1 MTTYY
6 KEFFQPKADYKPVMT
21 KEGINATPDTWLNF
35 YPHLTFVK
43 ILETL
48 FQKFECGDRS
58 VWIYGAYGTGKSHAA
73 LVIQKLFMDDET
85 RVKKYCADYKREIP
99 TPIANSLAK
108 WRKQRTLVVY
118 RSGTDQV
125 STPQQLL
132 VGIERSI
139 REECRAL
146 GYTVPNLS
154 GYETL
159 LARIQRDEKIF
170 FEKRDE
176 IQSELAHLTADINSY
191 AQIKARCEK
200 EDGRFAYGL
209 LQDAE
214 KVFEHDNVFLM
225 PGAEKVLD
233 WIREIRE
240 ANGIARVV
248 FVWDE
253 FSSYIDH
260 AKGDLKTFEKL
271 AEEKA
276 QQCGFHF
283 VPVTHMDLN
292 AFLAVGSESAKKA
305 NDRYTPCP
313 LQIPAS
319 QVFKLGAHAFTHL
332 REDEWRLERD
342 KLWSNVS
349 PVVDSYMLKHM
360 PSSEAVGPDDFK
372 QILPLHPMSAYLLRH
387 MSEKVGSNARSFFDY
402 LCVKNGQSE
411 FQRFLE
417 EGGPAVA
424 NHQYLMVDYLWRYFM
439 ERQDLG
445 LDAAVR
451 DIETDFNTKKAGLQ
465 IPDGSPEE
473 RVYKA
478 VLLYSLMEKKAG
490 QGVQDLL
497 SPTIENIE
505 KSFYGDGTVV
515 NVRAI
520 LKALE
525 DKNCFSIVSDRVM
538 PLISGAKVDPSK
550 FRGEFTALVAGE
562 IGDDVKKRVDM
573 YGDPARYEVRAYHGP
588 DFKPSDVKNRADF
601 GEGSPKGGNKILIN
615 CLLACNHQGT
625 ISIPDK
631 ARKMA
636 RQFSSMRIIFLYLND
651 ISFCDENE
659 SLWEDYILLRAQ
671 ADAATDQGMR
681 SAYESRAKKILD
693 KWKDRVRS
701 GSTDIT
707 IVIPAENPSDE
718 PTVEHGVTWLSLKE
732 RLNEHKLRWFYSS
745 PDNFT
750 FGNPQLYKP
759 MALKAW
765 AQSGLTGQSPINGG
779 PYKAYIQR
787 LATQGVTFA
796 DDWFENNPDHPF
808 AKLRDFW
815 EKKRQNT
822 IGQNGVCSVRRQYI
836 ELLRAPYG
844 FEKNAFTAFA
854 MGFAMRNWLTKSL
867 QWTDDRVSQPLDV
880 ESLSEIIESVV
891 LDDGE
896 GKIKDEKKICR
907 LSEEEK
913 TFTRQIS
920 EVFSLTVDKSATP
933 ESVLAKVGERIR
945 VLTGNIP
952 LWVLP
957 AFIRDQKAETA
968 AENICK
974 VVESLCEVIPM
985 SSKSKDGSKTE
996 KVKAIGGILLKND
1009 GLSAAIKKYI
1019 TPEVFTNAF
1028 DMYIGTRAPGL
1039 PKAAADAGDLGG
1051 EYRKSIV
1058 SRFSMDASWL
1068 WNEVDVSGVLK
1079 DVENQYRFILDMQEM
1094 FSVSSWMGFETAL
1107 EKLRKAMTEHNKVSL
1122 DILAATYPFV
1132 AELREEVRDSKIQGE
1147 ALEKLC
1153 LSVATQKS
1161 VVQALFRDPG
1171 MKLSIEILARNLG
1184 DDAADISDEEWK
1196 QMLDARQGG
1205 AELGEEDFRNAMFA
1219 QIRAFREKSEGRK
1232 LQQLWKEMTRS
1243 DGPDEWSASNM
1254 YPADV
1259 LFANAHEAR
1268 FVIGVIRTLSEVPVE
1283 KIKDACKVLKKC
1295 KLQGEAK
1302 QKATFLDR
1310 NLPKRYAKL
1319 NIQAED
1325 LAAYFASR
1333 LGAAPNAWWNSPARD
1348 EAVLDFVKSNYDSSF
1363 RPDIESRVNRMSSDE
1378 AKAELLKIIASVPD
1392 AGIALMS

>member
-1 MTTYY
+1 MATFY
-6 KEFFQPKADYKPVMT
+6 KEFFRPKADYKPVMT
-21 KEGINATPDTWLNF
+21 KEGINATPDTWLSF
-35 YPHLTFVK
+35 YPHQTFVK

-48 FQKFECGDRS
+48 FQKFENGDRS

-73 LVIQKLFMDDET
+73 LVIQKLFMDDEK
-85 RVKKYCADYKREIP
+85 RVLKYCADFKKEIP
-99 TPIANSLAK
+99 TPIADGLKK
-108 WRKQRTLVVY
+108 WRKQKSLVVY
-118 RSGTDQV
+118 RCGTDQV

-146 GYTVPNLS
+146 GYSVPSLS

-159 LARIQRDEKIF
+159 LARIERDEKVF
-170 FEKRDE
+170 FAKRDE
-176 IQSELAHLTADINSY
+176 IQSELANLTSDIKTY

-200 EDGRFAYGL
+200 DDGKFSSGI

-214 KVFEHDNVFLM
+214 KVFEYDNVFLM

-233 WIREIRE
+233 WIKEIRE
-240 ANGIARVV
+240 ANGLGKIV
-248 FVWDE
+248 FIWDE

-313 LQIPAS
+313 LQIPAN
-319 QVFKLGAHAFTHL
+319 QVFRLGAHAFTHL
-332 REDEWRLERD
+332 KEDEWKLEHD

-360 PSSEAVGPDDFK
+360 PSSEAVGSEDFK

-402 LCVKNGQSE
+402 LCATSGQSE
-411 FQRFLE
+411 FQKFLE

-439 ERQDLG
+439 ERPDLG
-445 LDAAVR
+445 LDSAVR
-451 DIETDFNTKKAGLQ
+451 DIETDFNAKKSALQ
-465 IPDGSPEE
+465 LEDGSPEE

-478 VLLYSLMEKKAG
+478 VLLYSLMEKKSG

-497 SPTIENIE
+497 SPTVENIE

-520 LKALE
+520 LKSLE
-525 DKNCFSIVSDRVM
+525 EKNCFSIVSDRVM
-538 PLISGAKVDPSK
+538 PLISGAKVDPAK
-550 FRGEFTALVAGE
+550 FRGEFTTLVASD
-562 IGDDVKKRVDM
+562 IGADIKKRVDG
-573 YGDPARYEVRAYHGP
+573 YGDTARYEVRAYHGP
-588 DFKPSDVKNRADF
+588 DFKPSDVKNRSDF
-601 GEGSPKGGNKILIN
+601 GEGTPKGGNKILIN
-615 CLLACNHQGT
+615 CLLACNHEGT
-625 ISIPDK
+625 ISIPEK
-631 ARKMA
+631 ARQMA
-636 RQFSSMRIIFLYLND
+636 KQFSGMRIIFLYLNN

-681 SAYESRAKKILD
+681 GAYEGRAKKILD
-693 KWKDRVRS
+693 KWKDRVCS

-707 IVIPAENPSDE
+707 IVIPAENASDE
-718 PTVEHGVTWLSLKE
+718 PTIEQGVTWLSLKG
-732 RLNEHKLRWFYSS
+732 RLNEQKLRWFYSS
-745 PDNFT
+745 PDKFT
-750 FGNPQLYKP
+750 FDNPQLYKP
-759 MALKAW
+759 MSLKAW
-765 AQSGLTGQSPINGG
+765 AQAGLTGQSPINGG

-796 DDWFENNPDHPF
+796 DDWFESNPDHPF

-822 IGQNGVCSVRRQYI
+822 IGQNGVCSVRRQYK

-844 FEKNAFTAFA
+844 FEKNAFAAFA
-854 MGFAMRNWLTKSL
+854 IGFAMRNWLTKNL
-867 QWTDDRVSQPLDV
+867 QWTDDRISQPLDV
-880 ESLSEIIESVV
+880 DSLSEIIEAVV

-896 GKIKDEKKICR
+896 DKIKDEKKICR

-913 TFTRQIS
+913 TFTKQIAD
-920 EVFSLTVDKSATP
+920 VFSLTIDKSATP
-933 ESVLAKVGERIR
+933 ESVLAKIGERIR

-957 AFIRDQKAETA
+957 PYIRDQKTETA

-996 KVKAIGGILLKND
+996 KVKAIGEILLKNE
-1009 GLSAAIKKYI
+1009 GLCAAIQKYI

-1028 DMYIGTRAPGL
+1028 DKYIGIKAPGL
-1039 PKAAADAGDLGG
+1039 PKAAVDAGDLGG
-1051 EYRKSIV
+1051 EYRKTIV
-1058 SRFSMDASWL
+1058 TRFSMDASWL

-1079 DVENQYRFILDMQEM
+1079 DVENQYKFILSMQEM
-1094 FSVSSWMGFETAL
+1094 FSVSSWMNFETAQD
-1107 EKLRKAMTEHNKVSL
+1107 KLHKSMTEYNKVSL

-1132 AELREEVRDSKIQGE
+1132 AELREQVKDSKIQGE
-1147 ALEKLC
+1147 SLEKLC
-1153 LSVATQKS
+1153 LSVTTQKS
-1161 VVQALFRDPG
+1161 VIQNLFRDPA
-1171 MKLSIEILARNLG
+1171 MKLPIEILAKNLG
-1184 DDAADISDEEWK
+1184 DDVSDISYEEWK
-1196 QMLDARQGG
+1196 QILDARQGG
-1205 AELGEEDFRNAMFA
+1205 AELGEADFRGAMFTL
-1219 QIRAFREKSEGRK
+1219 IKAFREKSEGRK
-1232 LQQLWKEMTRS
+1232 LMLLWKDMTGS
-1243 DGPDEWSASNM
+1243 DDPDLWSAQHM

-1259 LFANAHEAR
+1259 LFAHPADARLILVTIRGLAEA
-1268 FVIGVIRTLSEVPVE
+1268 SVE
-1283 KIKDACKVLKKC
+1283 KIKDACKVLKKA
-1295 KLQGEAK
+1295 KLHNEDK
-1302 QKATFLDR
+1302 QKAVFLER

-1319 NIQAED
+1319 NIKAED
-1325 LAAYFASR
+1325 LAMYFASK
-1333 LGAAPNAWWNSPARD
+1333 LGADPNSWWNNPARED
-1348 EAVLDFVKSNYDSSF
+1348 AVMDFVKSNYDSSF
-1363 RPDIESRVNRMSSDE
+1363 RPDIESKIKKMSADK
-1378 AKAELLKIIASVPD
+1378 AKAELLKLIASIPD
-1392 AGIALMS
+1392 AGIALMN

>member
-1 MTTYY
+1 MATFY
-6 KEFFQPKADYKPVMT
+6 KEFFQPKPDYKPVMT
-21 KEGINATPDTWLNF
+21 KEGINATPETWLSF
-35 YPHLTFVK
+35 YPHQTFVR

-48 FQKFECGDRS
+48 FHKFESGDRS

-85 RVKKYCADYKREIP
+85 RVKKYCANFKKEIP
-99 TPIANSLAK
+99 TPVVDSLKK
-108 WRKQRTLVVY
+108 WRKQRSLVVY

-146 GYTVPNLS
+146 GYKVPSLS

-159 LARIQRDEKIF
+159 LARVQRDEKIF
-170 FEKRDE
+170 FAKRDE
-176 IQSELAHLTADINSY
+176 IQSELAYLTADITKY

-200 EDGRFAYGL
+200 DDGKYAYGL
-209 LQDAE
+209 LQDVE
-214 KVFEHDNVFLM
+214 KVFEYDNVFLM

-233 WIREIRE
+233 WIKEIRE
-240 ANGIARVV
+240 ANDLGKVV
-248 FVWDE
+248 FIWDE

-313 LQIPAS
+313 LQIPAN

-332 REDEWRLERD
+332 REDEWKLEHD

-360 PSSEAVGPDDFK
+360 PASEAVGAEDFK

-402 LCVKNGQSE
+402 LCVTNGQSE
-411 FQRFLE
+411 FQKFLD
-417 EGGPAVA
+417 EGGPAVP

-439 ERQDLG
+439 ERPDLG

-451 DIETDFNTKKAGLQ
+451 DIEADFNAKKAANNLA
-465 IPDGSPEE
+465 DGSPEE

-478 VLLYSLMEKKAG
+478 VLLYSLMEKKSG
-490 QGVQDLL
+490 QGVQELL
-497 SPTIENIE
+497 SPTVENIE

-520 LKALE
+520 LKSLE
-525 DKNCFSIVSDRVM
+525 EKNCFSIVSDRVM

-550 FRGEFTALVAGE
+550 FRGEFTSLVASE
-562 IGDDVKKRVDM
+562 IGIDIKKRVDG
-573 YGDPARYEVRAYHGP
+573 YGDTARYEVRAYHGP
-588 DFKPSDVKNRADF
+588 DFKPSDVKNRPDF
-601 GEGSPKGGNKILIN
+601 GEGTPKGGNKILIN
-615 CLLACNHQGT
+615 CLLACNHEGT
-625 ISIPDK
+625 ISIPEK
-631 ARKMA
+631 ARQMA
-636 RQFSSMRIIFLYLND
+636 KQFSGMRIVFLYLNNV
-651 ISFCDENE
+651 SFCDENE
-659 SLWEDYILLRAQ
+659 ALWEDYILLRAQ

-681 SAYESRAKKILD
+681 GAYEGRAKKILD
-693 KWKDRVRS
+693 KWKDKVRS

-707 IVIPAENPSDE
+707 IVIPAENASDE
-718 PTVEHGVTWLSLKE
+718 PTIEQGVTWLSLKTK
-732 RLNEHKLRWFYSS
+732 LNAQKLRWFYSS
-745 PDNFT
+745 PDKFT
-750 FGNPQLYKP
+750 FDNPQLYKP

-765 AQSGLTGQSPINGG
+765 AQTGLTGQSPINGG
-779 PYKAYIQR
+779 PYKAYVQR

-822 IGQNGVCSVRRQYI
+822 IGQNGVCSVRRQYK
-836 ELLRAPYG
+836 ELMRAPYG

-854 MGFAMRNWLTKSL
+854 MGFAMRNWLTKNL
-867 QWTDDRVSQPLDV
+867 QWTDDRISQPLDV
-880 ESLSEIIESVV
+880 ESLSEIIEAVV

-896 GKIKDEKKICR
+896 DKIKDEKKICR

-913 TFTRQIS
+913 TFTKQVAEI
-920 EVFSLTVDKSATP
+920 FSLPVDKSATP
-933 ESVLAKVGERIR
+933 ESVLAKIGERIR

-957 AFIRDQKAETA
+957 QYIRDQKTETA
-968 AENICK
+968 ADNICK

-996 KVKAIGGILLKND
+996 KVKAIGDILLKNE
-1009 GLSAAIKKYI
+1009 GLCAAIQKYI

-1028 DMYIGTRAPGL
+1028 DKYIGMKAPEL
-1039 PKAAADAGDLGG
+1039 PKKAADAGDLGG
-1051 EYRKSIV
+1051 EYRKAIIA
-1058 SRFSMDASWL
+1058 RFSMDASWL

-1079 DVENQYRFILDMQEM
+1079 DVENQYKFILAMQEL
-1094 FSVSSWMGFETAL
+1094 FSVSSWMNFEAAQ
-1107 EKLRKAMTEHNKVSL
+1107 EKLRSAMTEYNKISL

-1132 AELREEVRDSKIQGE
+1132 AELKEQVKDCKIQGE
-1147 ALEKLC
+1147 SLEKLC
-1153 LSVATQKS
+1153 LSVETQKN
-1161 VVQALFRDPG
+1161 VIQALFRDPA
-1171 MKLSIEILARNLG
+1171 MKLPIEILVKNLG
-1184 DDAADISDEEWK
+1184 DEVADISADEWK
-1196 QMLDARQGG
+1196 RLLGARQGG
-1205 AELGEEDFRNAMFA
+1205 AELGEVDFRDAMFT
-1219 QIRAFREKSEGRK
+1219 QIKTFREKSEGRK
-1232 LQQLWKEMTRS
+1232 LMQIWKEKTES
-1243 DGPDEWSASNM
+1243 EDPDHWSAM
-1254 YPADV
+1254 HAYPADV
-1259 LFANAHEAR
+1259 LFASLSDAR
-1268 FVIGVIRTLSEVPVE
+1268 LVLDTIRGLAGASVD
-1283 KIKDACKVLKKC
+1283 KIKDSYKVLKKA
-1295 KLQGEAK
+1295 KLHTEK
-1302 QKATFLDR
+1302 SQKSVFLER

-1319 NIQAED
+1319 NIKAED
-1325 LAAYFASR
+1325 LAAYFASK
-1333 LGAAPNAWWNSPARD
+1333 LGASPNDWWNSPARED
-1348 EAVLDFVKSNYDSSF
+1348 TVMDFVKSNYDASF
-1363 RPDIESRVNRMSSDE
+1363 RPDIESKIKKMSSDE
-1378 AKAELLKIIASVPD
+1378 AKAELLKLIASIPD

>member
-1 MTTYY
+1 MATFY
-6 KEFFQPKADYKPVMT
+6 KEFFQPKPDYKPVMT
-21 KEGINATPDTWLNF
+21 KEGINASPETWLSF
-35 YPHLTFVK
+35 YPHQTFVR

-48 FQKFECGDRS
+48 FQKFESGDRS

-73 LVIQKLFMDDET
+73 LVIQKLFMDDES
-85 RVKKYCADYKREIP
+85 RVKKYCTSFKKEIP
-99 TPIANSLAK
+99 TPIVDSLKK
-108 WRKQRTLVVY
+108 WRKQKSLVVY

-146 GYTVPNLS
+146 GYKVPNLS

-170 FEKRDE
+170 FAKRDE
-176 IQSELAHLTADINSY
+176 IQSELAYLTADITKY

-200 EDGRFAYGL
+200 DDGKYAYGL
-209 LQDAE
+209 LQDVE
-214 KVFEHDNVFLM
+214 KVFEYDNVFLM

-233 WIREIRE
+233 WIKEIRE
-240 ANGIARVV
+240 ANGLGKVV
-248 FVWDE
+248 FIWDE

-283 VPVTHMDLN
+283 IPVTHMDLN

-313 LQIPAS
+313 LQIPAN
-319 QVFKLGAHAFTHL
+319 QVFKLGTHAFTHL
-332 REDEWRLERD
+332 KEEEWKLEHD

-360 PSSEAVGPDDFK
+360 PASEAVGADDFK

-402 LCVKNGQSE
+402 LCVTNGQSE
-411 FQRFLE
+411 FQKFLD
-417 EGGPAVA
+417 EGGPAVP

-439 ERQDLG
+439 ERPDLG

-451 DIETDFNTKKAGLQ
+451 DIEADFNAKKAANNLA
-465 IPDGSPEE
+465 DGSPEE

-478 VLLYSLMEKKAG
+478 VLLYSLMEKKSG
-490 QGVQDLL
+490 QGVQALL
-497 SPTIENIE
+497 SPTVENIE

-520 LKALE
+520 LKSLE
-525 DKNCFSIVSDRVM
+525 EKNCFSIVSDRVM

-550 FRGEFTALVAGE
+550 FRGEFTSLVASE
-562 IGDDVKKRVDM
+562 IGNDIKKRVDG
-573 YGDPARYEVRAYHGP
+573 YGDTARYEVRAYHGP
-588 DFKPSDVKNRADF
+588 DFKPSDVKNRTDF
-601 GEGSPKGGNKILIN
+601 GEGTPKGGNKILIN
-615 CLLACNHQGT
+615 CLLACNHEGT
-625 ISIPDK
+625 ISIPEK
-631 ARKMA
+631 ARQMA
-636 RQFSSMRIIFLYLND
+636 KQFSGMRIVFLYLTNV
-651 ISFCDENE
+651 SFCDENE
-659 SLWEDYILLRAQ
+659 ALWEDYILLRAQ

-681 SAYESRAKKILD
+681 GAYEGRAKKILD
-693 KWKDRVRS
+693 KWKDKVHS

-707 IVIPAENPSDE
+707 IVIPAENASDE
-718 PTVEHGVTWLSLKE
+718 PTIEQGVTWLSLKTK
-732 RLNEHKLRWFYSS
+732 LNAQKLRWFYSS
-745 PDNFT
+745 PDKFT
-750 FGNPQLYKP
+750 FDNPQLYKP

-765 AQSGLTGQSPINGG
+765 AQTGLTGLSPINGG
-779 PYKAYIQR
+779 PYKAYVQR

-822 IGQNGVCSVRRQYI
+822 IGQNGVCSVRRQYK
-836 ELLRAPYG
+836 ELMRAPYG

-854 MGFAMRNWLTKSL
+854 IGFAMRNWLTKNL
-867 QWTDDRVSQPLDV
+867 QWTDDRISQPLDV
-880 ESLSEIIESVV
+880 ASLSEIIEAVV

-896 GKIKDEKKICR
+896 DKIKDEKKICR

-913 TFTRQIS
+913 TFTKQVAEI
-920 EVFSLTVDKSATP
+920 FSLSIDKSATP
-933 ESVLAKVGERIR
+933 ESVLAKIGERIR

-957 AFIRDQKAETA
+957 QYIRDQKTETA
-968 AENICK
+968 ADNICK

-996 KVKAIGGILLKND
+996 KVKAIGDILLRNE
-1009 GLSAAIKKYI
+1009 GLCAAIQKYI

-1028 DMYIGTRAPGL
+1028 DKYIGMKAPEL
-1039 PKAAADAGDLGG
+1039 PKKAADAGDLGS
-1051 EYRKSIV
+1051 EYRKAIIA
-1058 SRFSMDASWL
+1058 RFSMDASWL

-1079 DVENQYRFILDMQEM
+1079 DVENQYKFILAMQEL
-1094 FSVSSWMGFETAL
+1094 FSVSSWMNFETAQ
-1107 EKLRKAMTEHNKVSL
+1107 EKLRCAMTEYNKISL

-1132 AELREEVRDSKIQGE
+1132 AELKDQVKDGKIQGE
-1147 ALEKLC
+1147 SLEKLC
-1153 LSVATQKS
+1153 LSVVTQKN
-1161 VVQALFRDPG
+1161 VIQALFRDPA
-1171 MKLSIEILARNLG
+1171 MKEPIAILVKNLGEEVADILA
-1184 DDAADISDEEWK
+1184 DEWK
-1196 QMLDARQGG
+1196 QLLGARQGG
-1205 AELGEEDFRNAMFA
+1205 AELGEVDFRDAMFT
-1219 QIRAFREKSEGRK
+1219 QIKAFREKSEGRK
-1232 LQQLWKEMTRS
+1232 LMLLWKEKTES
-1243 DGPDEWSASNM
+1243 EDPDRWSAM
-1254 YPADV
+1254 HAYPADV
-1259 LFANAHEAR
+1259 LFASPSDAQM
-1268 FVIGVIRTLSEVPVE
+1268 VLDTIRGLVGMSVD
-1283 KIKDACKVLKKC
+1283 KIKDAYKVLKKA
-1295 KLQGEAK
+1295 KLHSENSQRSV
-1302 QKATFLDR
+1302 FLER

-1319 NIQAED
+1319 NIKAED
-1325 LAAYFASR
+1325 LAAYFASK
-1333 LGAAPNAWWNSPARD
+1333 LGASPNTWCNNPMRED
-1348 EAVLDFVKSNYDSSF
+1348 VVMDFVKSNYDASF
-1363 RPDIESRVNRMSSDE
+1363 RPDIEFKIKKMTSDE
-1378 AKAELLKIIASVPD
+1378 AKAELLKLIASIPD